1 MVRFMSPA
9 DDGGQFAGREP
20 EAHLLAGL
28 IAQVRAGTGGSVWLE
43 GAPGIG
49 KSALIAAT
57 LGGTGHDGC
66 RLYAGAAS
74 EQSPLFPLQVVLDV
88 LGGGVSFAR
97 TQESEPEPIRG
108 TRAEIVDLLYGTRA
122 DAYTPVAAVT
132 LVAERL
138 VDLVHQLCAVAPL
151 ILVVDDAQWADQASI
166 EILLRLTGLLR
177 QLPLLLVIAARPVP
191 ARPEVTALRLALA
204 DAGGLTI
211 ELGPVSDITAAEITR
226 CLIGGM
232 PGPALARQL
241 TVAGGNPLYLR
252 EIIDALVR
260 ESRLRLDDLTV
271 DLRGDP
277 ADLPASLPA
286 AIGLRLG
293 FLPETVL
300 SALRVAAVLGPS
312 FSVADLSTVSG
323 QRASELTGVV
333 AEAVQA
339 GVLIEAA
346 QGMAFRHDL
355 IHHTLYHGMPASLRA
370 AMHRQAADHLARA
383 GARPEQVAVQL
394 LAAGREADPWMIDWV
409 AGVAPVLSQ
418 RAPQVSAELLT
429 RARDG
434 LTQQDDRRALLD
446 AELATARLMLGDN
459 EEVVRLARPVL
470 KFTLDPAMAGRI
482 AWTLAY
488 ALPRLGRLTEAI
500 EVTDEALAR
509 PDLPAEWSARLRA
522 RRSMSLLAVG
532 RYDEAYAE
540 AERAAV
546 DGEQAGDDLS
556 VGYALYTLA
565 EVEFYQRRNVIA
577 AKSAI
582 ERALA
587 MLTGDPGAID
597 LVLLLMANL
606 AGGLSALGLPA
617 AADEVFTQIAAL
629 ADRGTGPRQA
639 HVRVLSAVY
648 AVYRGRWD
656 EALAEAETALRLPL
670 DASYRRYLPGVV
682 AQVAVHRDDRAAA
695 DASLRGAEDVRLVD
709 TEVRIQIEF
718 LLVAWALAAERNARP
733 AEALARLTG
742 VFDPDGTGEF
752 RQLGVISSQWLPD
765 VVRLAL
771 AVGEPGI
778 AASAARACAREA
790 AAQNRP
796 TPKVAAQHCQGLLD
810 GDPSAVQAS
819 AERFEKLG
827 YPLLSAQALENAAV
841 LHAERGDAA
850 SARGAYL
857 AAIDIYGELGAAWDI
872 TRADTRLRKHGI
884 RRGTP
889 GVRRPPASG
898 WESLTPTEQKIS
910 RLVAEGLSNPDI
922 AGQMFVSRNTIQTH
936 VSHILGKLSARS
948 RAEIARAVPQR

>member
-1 MVRFMSPA
+1 MSPA
-9 DDGGQFAGREP
+9 SGGAPFVGRES
-20 EAHLLAGL
+20 EVQLLEGL
-28 IAQVRAGTGGSVWLE
+28 ITQAREGTGGAVWLE

-57 LGGTGHDGC
+57 LDGTDHDGC
-66 RLYAGAAS
+66 RVYAGAAS

-108 TRAEIVDLLYGTRA
+108 IRAEIVDLLYGTRA
-122 DAYTPVAAVT
+122 DAYTPVAAST

-138 VDLVHQLCAVAPL
+138 VDLVHRLCAVAPL

-166 EILLRLTGLLR
+166 EILLRLAGLLR
-177 QLPLLLVIAARPVP
+177 QLPLLLVIAVRPVP
-191 ARPEVTALRLALA
+191 ARTEVTALRRALA

-211 ELGPVSDITAAEITR
+211 ELGPVSDAVTAEITWR
-226 CLIGGM
+226 LIGGR

-241 TVAGGNPLYLR
+241 TAAGGNPLYLR
-252 EIIDALVR
+252 ELIDALVR

-293 FLPETVL
+293 FLPEPVM
-300 SALRVAAVLGPS
+300 SALRVAAVLGRS
-312 FSVADLSTVSG
+312 CSVADLSTVSG
-323 QRASELTGVV
+323 QRASELAGVV

-346 QGMAFRHDL
+346 QGVAFRHDL

-370 AMHRQAADHLARA
+370 VLHRQAAEHLARA

-394 LAAGREADPWMIDWV
+394 LAAEGEADPWMIDWV
-409 AGVAPVLSQ
+409 AGTAPMLSQ
-418 RAPQVSAELLT
+418 RAPQVSAELLA

-434 LTQQDDRRALLD
+434 LTPQDARRALLD
-446 AELATARLMLGDN
+446 AELATAQLMLGDN
-459 EEVVRLARPVL
+459 EAVVRLARPVL
-470 KFTLDPAMAGRI
+470 KLTRDPALAGRV

-509 PDLPAEWSARLRA
+509 PDLPAAWAARLRA
-522 RRSMSLLAVG
+522 RRSMSLFAVG
-532 RYDEAYAE
+532 RYDEAHAA
-540 AERAAV
+540 AERAAA
-546 DGEQAGDDLS
+546 DGELAGDDLS
-556 VGYALYTLA
+556 VGYALYTIA
-565 EVEFYQRRNVIA
+565 EVEIYQRRNVIA

-587 MLTGDPGAID
+587 MFAGDPGATD

-606 AGGLSALGLPA
+606 AGGLSGLGLPD
-617 AADEVFTQIAAL
+617 AADGVFAQIAAL
-629 ADRGTGPRQA
+629 ADRGTEPRQA

-656 EALAEAETALRLPL
+656 EALAEAETAGRLPL

-695 DASLRGAEDVRLVD
+695 DASLSGAEDVRLVD
-709 TEVRIQIEF
+709 TEVRILIEF
-718 LLVAWALAAERNARP
+718 LLVAWALTAERNARP
-733 AEALARLTG
+733 AEALARLVG

-752 RQLGVISSQWLPD
+752 PQLGVISSQWLPD

-790 AAQNRP
+790 AAQDRP

-810 GDPSAVQAS
+810 GDPSAVQAA
-819 AERFEKLG
+819 AELFQKLG

-850 SARGAYL
+850 AARAAYL
-857 AAIDIYGELGAAWDI
+857 AAIASYGELGAAWDI
-872 TRADTRLRKHGI
+872 IRADTRLRKHSI

-889 GVRRPPASG
+889 GVRRAADAG
-898 WESLTPTEQKIS
+898 WDGLTPTEQKIS
-910 RLVAEGLSNPDI
+910 RLIAEGLSNPDI
-922 AGQMFVSRNTIQTH
+922 ASQLFVSRNTIQTH